1 MEGNLSQFA
10 SYNLLPVEEFN
21 KHHLDLK
28 VSRENFYTLLQICEN
43 MKVFFLESFVAYAI
57 LFNIYINNWT

>member
-10 SYNLLPVEEFN
+10 SYSLLPVEEFN

-28 VSRENFYTLLQICEN
+28 ISRENFYTLLKICKN
-43 MKVFFLESFVAYAI
+43 MKVFFLKSFVA
-57 LFNIYINNWT
+57 